1 MSIINKSFGNAPI
14 ISNSTPLSNNPIT
27 EVLRG
32 QNANVLVFDSNWF
45 DVGRDTVYTINHN
58 LNMSLSSPFRYV
70 LYYSSSFVTP
80 ALGSSLIL
88 DITGQGASY
97 NMEHGYS
104 MSFTDANSLKIRTGT
119 VSIATGNVTA
129 LLNAISGKFRLF
141 LFN

>member
-1 MSIINKSFGNAPI
+1 M
-14 ISNSTPLSNNPIT
+14 
-27 EVLRG
+27 LRGPQG
-32 QNANVLVFDSNWF
+32 QNANVLLFDSNWF